1 MSIESRFLH
10 TLTVQHGVSGTE
22 DAWGHAA
29 VTFPDYAW
37 VTVRGLVQ
45 ERTGREI
52 NGPKLGG
59 TVIADA
65 VIFLPI
71 GTEVAESDRI
81 VHGAKTY
88 EVLYV
93 KDAAGV
99 GHHLEVNARSIR
111 SGLDVSP

>member
-52 NGPKLGG
+52 NGPSLGG

-65 VIFLPI
+65 SPRYSCELSEKNTFCTIDCTCTGV
-71 GTEVAESDRI
+71 EV
-81 VHGAKTY
+81 V
-88 EVLYV
+88 
-93 KDAAGV
+93 
-99 GHHLEVNARSIR
+99 
-111 SGLDVSP
+111 